1 MIFYGWIL
9 LKWSIILWR
18 NGELHQAIGI
28 LSEYLKL
35 LQKARAITKWTDE
48 ELQGIYEFE
57 QPVNLNT

>member
-1 MIFYGWIL
+1 M

-18 NGELHQAIGI
+18 NGELHQVIGI